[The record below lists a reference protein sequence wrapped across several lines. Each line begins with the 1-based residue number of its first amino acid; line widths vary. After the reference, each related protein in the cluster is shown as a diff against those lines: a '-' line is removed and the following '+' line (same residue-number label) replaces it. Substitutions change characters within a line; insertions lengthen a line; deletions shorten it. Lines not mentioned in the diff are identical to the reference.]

1 MPAPLTAA
9 EVVGRKRT
17 GPRAAGHTREGRS
30 VLPSPGFPLPQ
41 PRGRAA
47 PGQRPRYT
55 TTTSPAPRGG
65 RVLLPGTGKGAW
77 RRTPTGGF
85 TSAQLRGPACSSAR
99 PRTGRLR
106 PRKGGG
112 EGRAGP
118 AGGSALRGRAGA
130 RGGEAARREGS
141 PAAGSGA
148 PRWDWFLR
156 SHFLSNQTADL
167 RREPTRAA
175 LEVCAWLR
183 PMIGNR
189 FHCRLE

>member
-1 MPAPLTAA
+1 MPLSLDWAQ
-9 EVVGRKRT
+9 GC
-17 GPRAAGHTREGRS
+17 
-30 VLPSPGFPLPQ
+30 
-41 PRGRAA
+41 
-47 PGQRPRYT
+47 
-55 TTTSPAPRGG
+55 GG
-65 RVLLPGTGKGAW
+65 
-77 RRTPTGGF
+77 
-85 TSAQLRGPACSSAR
+85 
-99 PRTGRLR
+99 
-106 PRKGGG
+106 KGGG
-112 EGRAGP
+112 KGREWGHIKAEGHTAPLRQGKRLALTARLLGAAAGEGES
-118 AGGSALRGRAGA
+118 GGREAA
-130 RGGEAARREGS
+130 RTEEPREREGVGKEAARREGR